1 MRTRTFVVSFL
12 VHALVI
18 GAVVVTRV
26 VATDVLPT
34 PPRATT
40 FILVTP
46 EVPAM
51 PPAPAPP
58 PSAAATPQVNP
69 NAAPIAE
76 PKDIQPEPILRVNEA
91 PGRSDFVVGGEGEV
105 PGSLGVGDAVPPPPV
120 RLPPPTA
127 PVRIGGD
134 IRPPEKV
141 RHVAPEY
148 PAIARSAGKS
158 GIVIL
163 EAVIAE
169 DGTVR
174 DVSVLRSE
182 PLLDEAAV
190 RAVRQWRFTPT
201 LLNGQPIAVIMTV
214 TVAFNLQR

>member
-46 EVPAM
+46 EVPVM
-51 PPAPAPP
+51 PSAPAPP
-58 PSAAATPQVNP
+58 RAAAAPQANP
-69 NAAPIAE
+69 DAAPIAE
-76 PKDIQPEPILRVNEA
+76 PPNIQPEPILRVNDA
-91 PGRSDFVVGGEGEV
+91 PATADFVVGGGGDV
-105 PGSLGVGDAVPPPPV
+105 PGAIVAGDPVPPPPA
-120 RLPPPTA
+120 RLPPPAA

-169 DGTVR
+169 DGSVR